1 MSLENDS
8 STSLL
13 ISNIKSNA
21 FQKVEIHESFIQND
35 VSKMREVNEINISP
49 KSTLELK
56 PGQLH
61 LMLINPIKEIQ
72 ENEPIELMIYF
83 KKDMNAEI
91 LRIEAT
97 VLRNG
102 YE

>member
-1 MSLENDS
+1 
-8 STSLL
+8 
-13 ISNIKSNA
+13 
-21 FQKVEIHESFIQND
+21 
-35 VSKMREVNEINISP
+35 VNEINISP

-61 LMLINPIKEIQ
+61 LMLMNPIKEIN